1 MELEL
6 HSRGHMFGL
15 EGHKKKKNTEE
26 FVFDLEY
33 DLKIPEKRLAIKKKV
48 EERLQEVKDIL
59 RRGENKEEFDQCG
72 VMLHGYA
79 SLLKIISRFAL
90 KKE

>member
-1 MELEL
+1 
-6 HSRGHMFGL
+6 MFGL
-15 EGHKKKKNTEE
+15 EGHKKKKNVEE

-33 DLKIPEKRLAIKKKV
+33 DLKNPEKRLEIKKKV
-48 EERLQEVKDIL
+48 EQRLQQVKDIL
-59 RRGENKEEFDQCG
+59 RSGESKEEFDQCG
-72 VMLHGYA
+72 LMLHGYS

>member
-1 MELEL
+1 
-6 HSRGHMFGL
+6 MFGL
-15 EGHKKKKNTEE
+15 EGHKKKKNNEE
-26 FVFDLEY
+26 FVFDLEH

-48 EERLQEVKDIL
+48 EERLQQVKDIL
-59 RRGENKEEFDQCG
+59 RSGENKEEFDQCG

-90 KKE
+90 KKD